1 MAFLTIF
8 IAVVE
13 LITLSIIL
21 YNHFKNRKEKKE
33 KQNG

>member
-21 YNHFKNRKEKKE
+21 YNYFKNRKEK
-33 KQNG
+33 QNG